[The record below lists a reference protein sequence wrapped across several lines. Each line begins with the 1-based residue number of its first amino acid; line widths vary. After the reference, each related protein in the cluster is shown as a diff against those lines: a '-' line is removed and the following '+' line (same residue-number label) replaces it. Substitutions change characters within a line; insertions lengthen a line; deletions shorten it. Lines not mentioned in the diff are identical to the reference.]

1 MGNRYARDHE
11 MRPRPCNVLA
21 FAIATGLGLGAC
33 GDNSSPA
40 VPVGPYCDSWHQ
52 WGNNAS
58 HEGASCVRGQPLHAM
73 LADMVYDPFIPQ
85 EVIDAGGE
93 LIIHYQAPLIDGDEL
108 YMMTKKGSYPTCN
121 VSNPDPSCGDPNEM
135 YRLNSEIWSEQHFTI
150 APNGALALQW
160 SFDSDWKPEP
170 QAGFEPMFQ
179 PALTAGLLVLPG
191 AGGALWELDA

>member
-1 MGNRYARDHE
+1 
-11 MRPRPCNVLA
+11 
-21 FAIATGLGLGAC
+21 
-33 GDNSSPA
+33 
-40 VPVGPYCDSWHQ
+40 
-52 WGNNAS
+52 
-58 HEGASCVRGQPLHAM
+58 
-73 LADMVYDPFIPQ
+73 
-85 EVIDAGGE
+85 
-93 LIIHYQAPLIDGDEL
+93 
-108 YMMTKKGSYPTCN
+108 
-121 VSNPDPSCGDPNEM
+121 M